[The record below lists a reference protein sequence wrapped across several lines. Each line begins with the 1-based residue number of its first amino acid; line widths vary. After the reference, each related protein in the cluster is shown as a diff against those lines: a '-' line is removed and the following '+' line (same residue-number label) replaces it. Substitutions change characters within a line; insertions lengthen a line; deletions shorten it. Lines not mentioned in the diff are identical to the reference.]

1 MRKFTFLLVLLATVL
16 TTATAQIGYGKRLW
30 TFPATNHERVTEVPE
45 EIFTDFAAN
54 YSSDNLTL
62 SNEKVG
68 VYVAEIRVH
77 TAGNVATTIRY
88 NAGNIRMDISGVDIL
103 NENGEVV
110 KSDYHFGYT
119 GGNHS
124 NNTYTLEGVEAGD
137 YHLRIFIAAQKEDIT
152 PGTSNDTKGNISVTG
167 AYIYPQASTAENKTF
182 YYIKNVRSN
191 KYANYEGAGAQFTQK
206 SSTTYG
212 SYWYFAEVEGETNIP
227 EGYKAYRLY
236 NAANTLAVEN
246 PSNGY
251 MSQNEGVTY
260 PAKIYYVGVHNKGDY
275 TNFVIRPNN
284 EADASWNDA
293 GGNGQIIGVWS
304 YDDPGSIWAFEQ
316 LYTTEEELINQAV
329 SLKNN
334 ALTSLNDFATNGFYN
349 YITPEQQ
356 TNAIAE
362 IEGIDI
368 STLEAALTSAI
379 SNVFNTT
386 LQSYIDAHKTA
397 TPAAG
402 DRFMMKNK
410 GRDGYLRAYA
420 ADETVK
426 CPSLDDNLF
435 ALDLVWTLVATDN
448 EAQFKIYNERLG
460 VYLGALSTSNNTA
473 FQYTANA
480 DEAGV
485 YEITSNGAYSL
496 FHAVGQDGNGYLHKS
511 NWNSQE
517 IVRWDNGD
525 PSQWILQKA
534 PFELTTDK
542 ENPICYAIRSG
553 RIDNGNPYFF
563 TFENN
568 KIKLYNNKD
577 IVTDNATHW
586 FFMLDEDKN
595 LQIYPLSDKENPMG
609 YITVNDGAG
618 KLTNNTSTEGYADD
632 AYTLY
637 FGGYNARDFNS
648 AYFAFKPI
656 SSTTT
661 FVSNHGGTNNYMG
674 FYNNYN
680 DAGTRVDFENIA
692 YVTLNR
698 KIETLNEQTGDGLG
712 QYTANDADAM
722 PQAVTAIECK
732 ASQNE
737 EYSNALNAL
746 NSLSL
751 TLNMPADGTYM
762 RIQSAKH
769 NTYLSSVNSTSN
781 TSRAAFVTD
790 ADASTVFYYKDGKL
804 LAVNTAS
811 YLGYTDVTDNK
822 PFAYYRPDNAATE
835 VQFTTAA
842 TGAAGQYSIKYNKNS
857 HGTYNRW
864 LYGQYK
870 NNAYYTDA
878 ASDLA
883 TTTDKG
889 YDFNL
894 VALTDDEVAAL
905 PSFEVNVSAAGYAT
919 MFLDYAANIP
929 TEAEVYVATKAE
941 NDYVTL
947 EQVTGVLPA
956 NTGVIIKAEEGSY
969 TFTSPTSGRA
979 TIARNMLSGSATQVD
994 ITPAENTTYYILA
1007 MGSKGIGLY
1016 PDALEGGTFRNNANK
1031 AYLPIVTAAGAA
1043 QSTGYRF
1050 DFEGTTNI
1058 EEIESET
1065 EKNVIYDLTGRR
1077 VETPAKGIYIINGKK
1092 VLVK

>member
-45 EIFTDFAAN
+45 EIFTDFAEN
-54 YSSDNLTL
+54 YSSDNRTLT
-62 SNEKVG
+62 NEKVG

-77 TAGNVATTIRY
+77 TAGNVATTITF

-110 KSDYHFGYT
+110 KSDYHFGYA

-124 NNTYTLEGVEAGD
+124 ENTYTLEGVEAGD

-152 PGTSNDTKGNISVTG
+152 PETSNDSKGNISVTG

-191 KYANYEGAGAQFTQK
+191 KYANYEGAGVQFTQK

-260 PAKIYYVGVHNKGDY
+260 PAKIYYVGVHNNGNY

-284 EADASWNDA
+284 EDAASWNDA
-293 GGNGQIIGVWS
+293 GGNGQKIGVYS

-329 SLKNN
+329 PLKNN
-334 ALTSLNDFATNGFYN
+334 ALASLNDFATNGFYN

-420 ADETVK
+420 ADENVK
-426 CPSLDDNLF
+426 CSSLDADLF

-448 EAQFKIYNERLG
+448 EAEFKIYNERLG
-460 VYLGALSTSNNTA
+460 VYLGALSTSNNTT
-473 FQYTANA
+473 FKYTANA
-480 DEAGV
+480 DDAGV

-496 FHAVGQDGNGYLHKS
+496 FHAVGQDDKGYLHKS
-511 NWNSQE
+511 NWTGQE

-553 RIDNGNPYFF
+553 RGNYYF
-563 TFENN
+563 TLENN

-595 LQIYPLSDKENPMG
+595 LQIYPLNDKENPMG
-609 YITVNDGAG
+609 YITVEDGAG
-618 KLTNNTSTEGYADD
+618 KLTNNSSTEGYADD

-637 FGGYNARDFNS
+637 FGGYNAQNFNS

-656 SSTTT
+656 SGTT
-661 FVSNHGGTNNYMG
+661 FVSNHGGTGNYMG

-692 YVTLNR
+692 YVTLN
-698 KIETLNEQTGDGLG
+698 KKYETLGNQTGEGLG
-712 QYTANDADAM
+712 QYTTNDADAM
-722 PQAVTAIECK
+722 ADAMAQALTVIDNK

-811 YLGYTDVTDNK
+811 YLGYTDVTDNR

-857 HGTYNRW
+857 DGTYNRW

-929 TEAEVYVATKAE
+929 AEAEVYVATKAE

-956 NTGVIIKAEEGSY
+956 NTGVIIKAEEGRY

-979 TIARNMLSGSATQVD
+979 TITSNMLSGSATQVD